1 LMRIKLILLAVVLFP
16 AIVLAQENPLD
27 SQIEKVYV
35 YLKGEAQVT
44 TGQILLGDV
53 AEVSGFNEKL
63 IGSLNRLPLGP
74 APMPGESLT
83 LAKANIRRSMVTH
96 QIDPLNVALVGENLV
111 EVRRSGRKITQ
122 EDIAPLVE
130 DYVERSWEGWQVR
143 TEIIYSRPIED
154 ITVQENDFDLL
165 VLDPVRPR
173 ECGSIALSLA
183 ALENDRMLVRIPVS
197 LKVRAFGKVAVM
209 NKDVRQGEL
218 LSPDDFSLIEREIT
232 RKNSN
237 PVRTAEEAAHKKLKR
252 SVKAGQILTLD
263 HLEIPPLIERGD
275 EITLVVQYKS
285 IRVSCQGKAWEKGHL
300 GDRIMVRNRYG
311 KNLVGEVKDSHTVL
325 ITN

>member
-1 LMRIKLILLAVVLFP
+1 MRIKLILTAVILFP
-16 AIVLAQENPLD
+16 ALALAQVNTLD

-35 YLKGEAQVT
+35 YLKGEAETT

-83 LAKANIRRSMVTH
+83 LAKADIRRSLVTH
-96 QIDPLNVALVGENLV
+96 RIDPVKVALVGENLV
-111 EVRRSGRKITQ
+111 EVKRSGRTITK
-122 EDIAPLVE
+122 EDIAPLV
-130 DYVERSWEGWQVR
+130 DNYVERSWADRQVR
-143 TEIIYSRPIED
+143 TEIIYSRPVED
-154 ITVQENDFDLL
+154 ITIQENDFDLQ

-173 ECGSIALSLA
+173 VCGSIALSLA

-209 NKDVRQGEL
+209 NKEVRQGEL
-218 LSPDDFSLIEREIT
+218 LSPEDFSLIEREIT
-232 RKNSN
+232 RKSSN
-237 PVRTAEEAAHKKLKR
+237 PVRTAEEAAYKKLKR
-252 SVKAGQILTLD
+252 NVKAGQILTLD

-275 EITLVVQYKS
+275 EITLIVQYKG
-285 IRVSCQGKAWEKGHL
+285 IRVSCPGKAWEKGRL
-300 GDRIMVRNRYG
+300 GDRIMVRNQYG
-311 KNLVGEVKDSHTVL
+311 KNLVGEVKDTHTVL
-325 ITN
+325 ITH

>member
-1 LMRIKLILLAVVLFP
+1 MRVKSILAAVILFP
-16 AIVLAQENPLD
+16 ALALAQVNDLD

-35 YLKGEAQVT
+35 YLKGEAQAT

-74 APMPGESLT
+74 APLPGESLT
-83 LAKANIRRSMVTH
+83 LAKADIRRSLVTH
-96 QIDPLNVALVGENLV
+96 RIDPVKVALVGENLV
-111 EVRRSGRKITQ
+111 EVKRSGRTITK
-122 EDIAPLVE
+122 EDIAPLV
-130 DYVERSWEGWQVR
+130 DNYIERSWADRQVR
-143 TEIIYSRPIED
+143 TEIIYSRPVED
-154 ITVQENDFDLL
+154 ITIKENDFDLQ

-173 ECGSIALSLA
+173 VCGSIALSLA

-209 NKDVRQGEL
+209 NKEVRQGKI
-218 LSPDDFSLIEREIT
+218 LSPDDFSLLEREIT
-232 RKNSN
+232 RKSSN
-237 PVRTAEEAAHKKLKR
+237 PVRTAEDAAYKKLKR
-252 SVKAGQILTLD
+252 TVKAGQILTLD

-275 EITLVVQYKS
+275 EITLIVQYKG
-285 IRVSCQGKAWEKGHL
+285 IRVSCPGKAWEKGRL
-300 GDRIMVRNRYG
+300 GDRIMVRNQYG
-311 KNLVGEVKDSHTVL
+311 KNLVGEVKDTHTVL